1 MRGFFYGNWFLAL
14 CAVALGIEAAL
25 QQHTPLNPWSYHALV
40 FIACLLFY
48 NHAYRGLA
56 EKAVPDD
63 RVRWYA
69 VHAKRQQLVQISS
82 VALFCAVGVHL
93 WSTIDAQLVLLDRSN
108 LLWLAV
114 FPLVGLAYYGV
125 GRFALRNVGWLKPFL
140 LGFVWAGVVTIY
152 PVYVHA
158 FLFGSELPPEG
169 LTMRLFLKNMMFCA
183 MIAVLFDIKDH
194 AEDHR
199 NALRTFVVQRGLR
212 VTLFRIVLPLTFI
225 GLVSFLAYGAT
236 HDFSGMRLVLNT
248 VPFVAMALVI
258 RALRKRRSVLYY
270 LVVVDG
276 LLLVKAVCGS
286 MAMIWF

>member
-25 QQHTPLNPWSYHALV
+25 QQHVPLNPWSYHALV
-40 FIACLLFY
+40 LIACVLFY
-48 NHAYRGLA
+48 DHAYRGLA
-56 EKAVPDD
+56 GKQGLDERA
-63 RVRWYA
+63 RWYA
-69 VHAKRQQLVQISS
+69 IHAKRQHLVRGGL
-82 VALFCAVGVHL
+82 VVLFCALVVYL
-93 WSTIDAQLVLLDRSN
+93 CSTVDGNLFQRGRTY

-114 FPLVGLAYYGV
+114 FPVVGLAYYGV

-152 PVYVHA
+152 PVYVHSL
-158 FLFGSELPPEG
+158 LFGTPLPPEG
-169 LTMRLFLKNMMFCA
+169 LTMGLFLKNMMFCA

-212 VTLFRIVLPLTFI
+212 VTLFRIVLPLTTI
-225 GLVSFLAYGAT
+225 GLVSFLAYGTT
-236 HDFSGMRLVLNT
+236 HGFSGKRLVLNT

-286 MAMIWF
+286 MAMVWF